1 MPTRSCPALL
11 ISAPASHSG
20 KTTVTAA
27 LARYWTK
34 QGKQVRVFKTGP
46 DFLDPM
52 LLERA
57 SGLPV
62 HQLDLWMMGED
73 NCRRRLAEAAQEAD
87 LILIEGVMGLYDGHT
102 SSADIARLFAIPL
115 LLVIDGSAMAQT
127 FGALVYGLAHYQP
140 DLQVFGVVSNR
151 VNSAGHARYLQ
162 HSLPEGIHFC
172 GYLPSNEAITLPERH
187 LGLVQ
192 AAELSDLDV
201 RLDLAAEQL
210 ASHGA
215 LQLPPLCEFSN
226 PISHKVWDEGL
237 NGVTIAVARDAAFS
251 FIYRDN
257 LQTLQQMGAQLRFFS
272 PLSDAALPEADALY
286 LPGGYPEL
294 YLDALA
300 DNQTMLQ
307 SIRAHV
313 RADKPTVAE
322 CGGMLYLLNGLTDQE
337 GHRRELLGVL
347 PGEAL
352 MEPHLGGLGVLSA
365 PFPFGEVRGHT
376 FHFSSSQIRAGTT
389 LEAAHPV
396 HGKPEPIYQQGRLL
410 ASYVHW
416 YLGDQPEACLA
427 WFKPTCSDDV
437 MA

>member
-1 MPTRSCPALL
+1 ML

-27 LARYWTK
+27 LARYWTQ
-34 QGKQVRVFKTGP
+34 QGKKVRVFKTGP

-52 LLERA
+52 LLEHA
-57 SGLPV
+57 SGAPV
-62 HQLDLWMMGED
+62 HQLDLWMMGEA

-102 SSADIARLFAIPL
+102 SSADIARLFNIPL
-115 LLVIDGSAMAQT
+115 LLVVDGSAMAQT
-127 FGALVYGLAHYQP
+127 FGALVYGLANYQP
-140 DLQVFGVVSNR
+140 DLTVFGVVANR

-162 HSLPEGIHFC
+162 QSLPNGIHFC
-172 GYLPSNEAITLPERH
+172 GYMPSNEAITLPERH

-192 AAELSDLDV
+192 ANELSDLEP

-215 LQLPPLCEFSN
+215 LHLPPASEFSY
-226 PISHKVWDEGL
+226 PISNKVYGEGL
-237 NGVTIAVARDAAFS
+237 TGVTIAVARDAAFS

-257 LQTLQQMGAQLRFFS
+257 LQILQQMGAQLRFFS
-272 PLSDAALPEADALY
+272 PVTDQVMPEADALY

-294 YLDALA
+294 YLDRLA

-313 RADKPTVAE
+313 QADKPTVAE
-322 CGGMLYLLNGLTDQE
+322 CGGMLYLLNGLTNKE
-337 GHRRELLGVL
+337 GHRRDLLGVL

-352 MEPHLGGLGVLSA
+352 MEPRLSGLGVLSA
-365 PFPFGEVRGHT
+365 AFPFGEVRGHT
-376 FHFSSSQIRAGTT
+376 FHYSSSQIRAEST
-389 LEAAHPV
+389 LEAQHPV
-396 HGKPEPIYQQGRLL
+396 HGKPEPVYQQGRLL

-416 YLGDQPEACLA
+416 YLGDEPEACLA
-427 WFKPTCSDDV
+427 WFKP
-437 MA
+437 

>member
-1 MPTRSCPALL
+1 MQTRTCPALL
-11 ISAPASHSG
+11 ISAPSSHSG

-27 LARYWTK
+27 LARYWTQ
-34 QGKQVRVFKTGP
+34 QGKMVRVFKTGP

-52 LLERA
+52 LLEKA
-57 SGLPV
+57 SGASV

-102 SSADIARLFAIPL
+102 SSADIARLFHIPL
-115 LLVIDGSAMAQT
+115 LLVVDGSAMAQT
-127 FGALVYGLAHYQP
+127 FGALVYGLANYQS
-140 DLQVFGVVSNR
+140 DLTVFGVVANR

-162 HSLPEGIHFC
+162 QSLPDGIHFC
-172 GYLPSNEAITLPERH
+172 GYMPSNEAITLPERH

-192 AAELSDLDV
+192 ASELSDLEQ

-215 LQLPPLCEFSN
+215 LQLPPASEFSY
-226 PISHKVWDEGL
+226 PISNKVYGEEL
-237 NGVTIAVARDAAFS
+237 TGVTIAVARDAAFS

-257 LQTLQQMGAQLRFFS
+257 LQILQQMGAQLRFFS
-272 PLSDAALPEADALY
+272 PISDQVIPDADALY

-294 YLDALA
+294 YLDQLA

-307 SIRAHV
+307 SIRVHV
-313 RADKPTVAE
+313 QADKPTVAE
-322 CGGMLYLLNGLTDQE
+322 CGGMLYLLNGLTNKE
-337 GHRRELLGVL
+337 GHRRDLLGVL

-352 MEPHLGGLGVLSA
+352 MEPRLSGLGVLSA
-365 PFPFGEVRGHT
+365 AFPFGEVRGHT
-376 FHFSSSQIRAGTT
+376 FHYSSSQIRAEST
-389 LEAAHPV
+389 LNAQHPV
-396 HGKPEPIYQQGRLL
+396 HGKPETVYQQGRLL

-427 WFKPTCSDDV
+427 WFKPE
-437 MA
+437 